1 MLYLFN
7 IWRLP
12 EGIGLPLAGASGWR
26 ASSPME
32 WFGVD
37 SAGHWPASS
46 DYCPR
51 GSLCLLSKGA
61 FHY

>member
-1 MLYLFN
+1 METSE
-7 IWRLP
+7 R
-12 EGIGLPLAGASGWR
+12 IGLPLAGASGWR

-46 DYCPR
+46 ESCPR
-51 GSLCLLSKGA
+51 GSFCLLYKGA